1 MGLVSHASSLVS
13 FCQGPK
19 DWALN
24 IFSVCKWSPRFFL
37 KNESDGASSDLPK
50 FWPLWW
56 SENQGLSVLP
66 KNMFSIYCFIQNT
79 HKNTVG
85 TMINLS
91 MALKNLKTSPKKP
104 KSTQI
109 QKSTRV

>member
-1 MGLVSHASSLVS
+1 MPARLSHFVKARKIGLL
-13 FCQGPK
+13 
-19 DWALN
+19 
-24 IFSVCKWSPRFFL
+24 IFLSVCKWSPRFFL

-56 SENQGLSVLP
+56 SENRGLSVLS
-66 KNMFSIYCFIQNT
+66 KNLFSIYFFIQNT